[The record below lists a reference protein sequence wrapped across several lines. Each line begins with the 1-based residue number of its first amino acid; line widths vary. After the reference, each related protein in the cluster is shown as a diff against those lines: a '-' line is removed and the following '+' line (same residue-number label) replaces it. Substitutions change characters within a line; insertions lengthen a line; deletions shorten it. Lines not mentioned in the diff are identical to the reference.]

1 MGRLRISGPTMRR
14 REFITLIGGAAAA
27 WPFATRAQKL
37 SAKVFRIGFLGSPTA
52 DSLPKRPE
60 AFRAGLRDL
69 GYQEGQDF
77 VIEYRWAGGNYDRLP
92 ALFADLV
99 RLKVDVIV
107 THGTPAA
114 LAAKTATTIPVVFAV
129 VGDALGS
136 GIVSSLARP
145 GGNVT
150 GLTFF
155 APELNAK
162 RLELL
167 KEALPGLTD
176 VGILLNLVNPM
187 NEPILAHMSRV
198 AQPLKLEL
206 HQLDVRAPT
215 DFEGA
220 FAAMAAQRAGALVVI
235 DDVVL
240 LANAPAVAALA
251 LKQRLPS
258 CGLARFRHRWWL
270 DGLWGGH
277 CRHVPARGH
286 VRRQDSERRKA
297 ERPAGRAGDQV
308 RDYCQSKDRQR
319 ARPYNSVQFARPRRR
334 GDRMIAQM
342 SAIGP

>member
-1 MGRLRISGPTMRR
+1 MRR
-14 REFITLIGGAAAA
+14 REFITLLGGTAA
-27 WPFATRAQKL
+27 WPLVARAQQP
-37 SAKVFRIGFLGSPTA
+37 SAKVFRIGFLGTQTA

-69 GYQEGQDF
+69 GYQEGRDF
-77 VIEYRWAGGNYDRLP
+77 VIEYRWADGNYDRLP
-92 ALFADLV
+92 ALLVDLI
-99 RLKVDVIV
+99 RLRVDVIV

-114 LAAKTATTIPVVFAV
+114 LAAKQATTMMPIVVAV
-129 VGDALGS
+129 VADALGS

-167 KEALPGLTD
+167 KETLPGLTD

-220 FAAMAAQRAGALVVI
+220 FAAMAAQRVGALVVI
-235 DDVVL
+235 DDAVL

-258 CGLARFRHRWWL
+258 CGWPDFAIGGGLMAYGVDTLDMFRRAATFVDKILKGAKPSDLPVERATKFETIVNLKTANALGLTIPYNLLARA
-270 DGLWGGH
+270 DE
-277 CRHVPARGH
+277 VI
-286 VRRQDSERRKA
+286 E
-297 ERPAGRAGDQV
+297 
-308 RDYCQSKDRQR
+308 
-319 ARPYNSVQFARPRRR
+319 
-334 GDRMIAQM
+334 
-342 SAIGP
+342 